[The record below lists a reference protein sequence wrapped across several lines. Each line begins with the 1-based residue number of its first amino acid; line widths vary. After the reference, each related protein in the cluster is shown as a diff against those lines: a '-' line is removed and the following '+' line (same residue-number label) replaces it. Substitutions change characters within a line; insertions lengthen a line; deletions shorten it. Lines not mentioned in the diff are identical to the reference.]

1 MEPQEVHYGS
11 NTVVGANS
19 LVDRAIHPKV
29 KHNVFCVVHV
39 APPRPGRLRPGS
51 LARTLTH
58 VWTPLPDEFFSGG
71 YYPGK
76 RDSVGE
82 RHGRHCAD
90 EIR

>member
-11 NTVVGANS
+11 ITVVGANS

-29 KHNVFCVVHV
+29 EHNLLCVVHV
-39 APPRPGRLRPGS
+39 APPPLGRLRRGF

-58 VWTPLPDEFFSGG
+58 VWIPLPDGSFSGS

-76 RDSVGE
+76 RNSVGE